1 MCLSSFVLFVFVFND
16 TATTEIYTSDTLFPY
31 TTLFR
36 APRRAAAEPDPALRG
51 VPAAPAVLDADHA
64 RRRRRPGGA
73 HRPRRPRARALG
85 RYRVACRLRADGR
98 RRAGAQRDRR
108 DARWLAGEA
117 FSRRRSR
124 GTTPSRSTTTFPSN
138 CARPSCQSTHL
149 SLPPPGEGGA

>member
-117 FSRRRSR
+117 FSRGAGHADQRRARSEERRVGKEWVSTCRSR
-124 GTTPSRSTTTFPSN
+124 
-138 CARPSCQSTHL
+138 L
-149 SLPPPGEGGA
+149 SPHN